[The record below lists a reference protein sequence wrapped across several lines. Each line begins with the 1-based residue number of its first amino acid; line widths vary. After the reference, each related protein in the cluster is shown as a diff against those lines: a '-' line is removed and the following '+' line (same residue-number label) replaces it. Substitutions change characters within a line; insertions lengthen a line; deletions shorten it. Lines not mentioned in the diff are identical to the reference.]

1 MDNTY
6 YKEIK
11 KIPLLT
17 PEEEARADPNTL
29 VVHNLRLV
37 VPIAK
42 TYQNCGL
49 PLSDL
54 VQEGNI
60 GLIEAAN
67 LYNPSQGRFSTFAT
81 YRIRHSIGRA
91 LSDYSRTVRL
101 PANVAELQTKVKNK
115 ANELLTATGSIPSYE
130 DLATML
136 DLDAEKVRKA
146 MESEVAPCS
155 LDEPLSSDD
164 DSTIGDTAPSPMSC
178 ESNIFNK
185 TDADT
190 LRQVL
195 GTLTPKEEETIV
207 KRFGLWGHTPQTLV
221 SIGKDLGVSKERVRQ
236 LQNTALRKLRNPCR
250 SDLLKECFL

>member
-1 MDNTY
+1 MEDTY

-11 KIPLLT
+11 KIPLLS
-17 PEEEARADPNTL
+17 PEEEATADPNTL
-29 VVHNLRLV
+29 ITHNLRLV
-37 VPIAK
+37 VQIAK

-81 YRIRHSIGRA
+81 YRIGHSIGRA
-91 LSDYSRTVRL
+91 LSNYSRAVRL

-115 ANELLTATGSIPSYE
+115 ANELLTATGIMPSYE
-130 DLATML
+130 ELASVL
-136 DLDAEKVRKA
+136 DLDAEKIRKA
-146 MESEVAPCS
+146 MEYEIAPCS
-155 LDEPLSSDD
+155 LDEPLSNDED
-164 DSTIGDTAPSPMSC
+164 TTIADTTPSGVSC
-178 ESNIFNK
+178 ESNIFAQ
-185 TDADT
+185 TDAEV

-207 KRFGLWGHTPQTLV
+207 RRFGLWGQQPLTLE
-221 SIGKDLGVSKERVRQ
+221 STGKVLGVSKERARQ
-236 LQNTALRKLRNPCR
+236 LQSSAMRKLRNPNR
-250 SDLLKECFL
+250 ANLLKECFL